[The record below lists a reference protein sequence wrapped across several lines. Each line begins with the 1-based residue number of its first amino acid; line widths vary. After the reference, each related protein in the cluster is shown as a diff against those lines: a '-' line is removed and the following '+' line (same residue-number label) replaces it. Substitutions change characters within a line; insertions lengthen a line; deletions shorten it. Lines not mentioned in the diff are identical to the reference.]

1 MTYMP
6 SLTVRIPDALEV
18 KLEQASQARGISKSD
33 LAREAI
39 ERLLRR
45 QTLCGLRE
53 RLAPNLEAQGMFTEE
68 DVLNRLDSGE

>member
-1 MTYMP
+1 MA

-18 KLEQASQARGISKSD
+18 KLVQASQARGISKSD

-45 QTLCGLRE
+45 RTLCELRE